1 MSHLMTPTQRS
12 PPKNLETPTVHEL
25 ELPILS
31 FAPPKKSKLCF
42 SLGALKSNYVHMP
55 KIQSKGFWK
64 MYRCPCNL
72 SFTNVIAHWCTM
84 LDFSASFSKCKEI
97 RCLEDIEVV
106 GIYKNSQVSHKL
118 QDRRIPPWKIMKSW
132 LIHRNLPK
140 IERFP
145 NPLNKKNPTNGFDV
159 DLKDIDT
166 RYITYI
172 VSAIILQNCFFY
184 HLKVFKST
192 AMSSH
197 LNQSTVGEQKLLQTS
212 KTSLWFWW
220 GHSVCSKCPKPIETF
235 AQWHQ
240 ISSNNRF
247 ITVFLYIL
255 PQNAPPPKRN

>member
-1 MSHLMTPTQRS
+1 MHSYVPFDDPYPTL
-12 PPKNLETPTVHEL
+12 PPKKLGNPNCSWARIAN
-25 ELPILS
+25 PQLS
-31 FAPPKKSKLCF
+31 TPKKSKLCF

-64 MYRCPCNL
+64 MYRCPCTL
-72 SFTNVIAHWCTM
+72 SFTNVIEYWCTM

-97 RCLEDIEVV
+97 RGLEDIEVV

-118 QDRRIPPWKIMKSW
+118 QNRRIPPWKFMKSL

-145 NPLNKKNPTNGFDV
+145 NPLNKKNHINGFDI
-159 DLKDIDT
+159 DLKDVDT

-184 HLKVFKST
+184 NLKVFKST

-197 LNQSTVGEQKLLQTS
+197 LNQSTVGE
-212 KTSLWFWW
+212 KTSCQPLKLAYDFE
-220 GHSVCSKCPKPIETF
+220 GG
-235 AQWHQ
+235 
-240 ISSNNRF
+240 
-247 ITVFLYIL
+247 IL
-255 PQNAPPPKRN
+255 FVASARNK